1 MFIRTGKI
9 LAAILALGAAISL
22 GTTVLARDG
31 GHGRGGHSGGG
42 HFSGRS
48 GGGHFSGFSG
58 AHVRGF
64 NGAHFSGTHVRGFS
78 GTHFSGAHVRG
89 FSSTH
94 FGGAHVRG
102 FSGAHVRGS
111 HYRSAHIGR
120 SFGHARIQRSR
131 GHFAHV
137 NGTHVRGL
145 RTATA
150 LGGHAAWKHSWNH
163 WGNPY
168 WRTGWHGGWGGGWS
182 GWGGSVFWPYFYGDL
197 LAFVFWPYGYYYPYW
212 FDPFW
217 AYGNIFIWD
226 AIFWP
231 GPYYGSYYAYAPEY
245 DDVYGDYRYSN
256 RARRHAAREASR
268 EITGSISN
276 NVDFAQTCNGLA
288 PGITDLPIDQIE
300 KSLHLTDEQLKALD
314 ALKTASSQ
322 ASEALKASCSS
333 TIALT
338 PVGRL
343 DTVQKRLD
351 GMIQALGIIRAPL
364 DNFYNSLNDEQ
375 RHRFAELGPSTSRS
389 RRRSMSG
396 NDLTALCSRR
406 SENFTQLP
414 VERIE
419 QVIKPTQQQQDA
431 LDRLKVASSQAA
443 NQLQASCP
451 TQMPKGPIDRFDTIS
466 KRLDAMS
473 AAIKTVHPAL
483 DSFYSSLTDEQK
495 ARFNILGPPKT
506 TGSGRS

>member
-1 MFIRTGKI
+1 MFTRTVKI
-9 LAAILALGAAISL
+9 LAATLALGAAISL

-31 GHGRGGHSGGG
+31 GHGGGGHSGG
-42 HFSGRS
+42 R
-48 GGGHFSGFSG
+48 HFSGFSG

-64 NGAHFSGTHVRGFS
+64 SGAHFSGTHVRGFS
-78 GTHFSGAHVRG
+78 GTRFSG
-89 FSSTH
+89 T
-94 FGGAHVRG
+94 HVRG
-102 FSGAHVRGS
+102 FSGAHARGS
-111 HYRSAHIGR
+111 HYSSAHIGR
-120 SFGHARIQRSR
+120 SFGNARIQGAR
-131 GHFAHV
+131 GHYV
-137 NGTHVRGL
+137 NGTNVHGL
-145 RTATA
+145 RAASA
-150 LGGHAAWKHSWNH
+150 LGDPTFRHRSWNH

-231 GPYYGSYYAYAPEY
+231 GPYYGPYYAYVPEY
-245 DDVYGDYRYSN
+245 DDVYGDYEY
-256 RARRHAAREASR
+256 AHPERRRAARETSSD
-268 EITGSISN
+268 ITGSISN
-276 NVDFAQTCNGLA
+276 NVEFAQTCNGLA
-288 PGITDLPIDQIE
+288 PGITDLPIDHIE

-333 TIALT
+333 TVALT

-343 DTVQKRLD
+343 DTVQRRLD
-351 GMIQALGIIRAPL
+351 GMTQALGIIRAPL

-375 RHRFAELGPSTSRS
+375 RQRFAKLGPNTNRS
-389 RRRSMSG
+389 RRRSTSA
-396 NDLTALCSRR
+396 NDLSALCSRR
-406 SENFTQLP
+406 SESFTQLP

-419 QVIKPTQQQQDA
+419 QVTKPTQQQKDA
-431 LDRLKVASSQAA
+431 LDKLKVASSQAA
-443 NQLQASCP
+443 NQLQVSCP
-451 TQMPKGPIDRFDTIS
+451 TESPKGPIDRFDAIS

-473 AAIKTVHPAL
+473 AAIKTVRPAL

-495 ARFNILGPPKT
+495 ARFNILGPPNT
-506 TGSGRS
+506 TRSGRS

>member
-1 MFIRTGKI
+1 MFTGTGKI
-9 LAAILALGAAISL
+9 VAAALALAAAIGL

-31 GHGRGGHSGGG
+31 GHGGGG
-42 HFSGRS
+42 RSSAAHFSGHS

-64 NGAHFSGTHVRGFS
+64 SGAHFSGTHVRGFS
-78 GTHFSGAHVRG
+78 GTRFS
-89 FSSTH
+89 
-94 FGGAHVRG
+94 GAHVRG
-102 FSGAHVRGS
+102 FSGAHASGS

-120 SFGHARIQRSR
+120 SFGPARIQGSR
-131 GHFAHV
+131 GHYV
-137 NGTHVRGL
+137 NGTHVHGL
-145 RTATA
+145 RAA
-150 LGGHAAWKHSWNH
+150 SVLGDPTFRNHSWNH
-163 WGNPY
+163 WGNSR
-168 WRTGWHGGWGGGWS
+168 WQTGWHGGWGGGWS

-231 GPYYGSYYAYAPEY
+231 GPSYGPYYAYAPEY
-245 DDVYGDYRYSN
+245 DDVYGDRYSN
-256 RARRHAAREASR
+256 RARRYAAREASG

-276 NVDFAQTCNGLA
+276 NVDFTQTCNGLA

-300 KSLHLTDEQLKALD
+300 KSLHLTDEQRKALD

-322 ASEALKASCSS
+322 ASEALRASCSS

-351 GMIQALGIIRAPL
+351 GMIQALGIIRPPL

-375 RHRFAELGPSTSRS
+375 RQRFAELGPSTSRS
-389 RRRSMSG
+389 RRRSTSA
-396 NDLTALCSRR
+396 NDLTALCLRR
-406 SENFTQLP
+406 SESFTQLP

-419 QVIKPTQQQQDA
+419 QVVKPTQQQQDA
-431 LDRLKVASSQAA
+431 LDRLRVASSQAA
-443 NQLQASCP
+443 NQVQAFCP
-451 TQMPKGPIDRFDTIS
+451 TEMPKGLIGRFDAIS

-473 AAIKTVHPAL
+473 AAIKTVRPAL

-506 TGSGRS
+506 TGAGRS

>member
-1 MFIRTGKI
+1 MFTRTGKI

-31 GHGRGGHSGGG
+31 GHGRGGHS
-42 HFSGRS
+42 S
-48 GGGHFSGFSG
+48 GGHFSGFSG
-58 AHVRGF
+58 AHI
-64 NGAHFSGTHVRGFS
+64 RGFS
-78 GTHFSGAHVRG
+78 GTHFGGTHLRG
-89 FSSTH
+89 FSGTRFS
-94 FGGAHVRG
+94 GAHVRG
-102 FSGAHVRGS
+102 FSGAHTRGS
-111 HYRSAHIGR
+111 HYNYRSAHIGR
-120 SFGHARIQRSR
+120 SFSPARIQGSR
-131 GHFAHV
+131 GHYV
-137 NGTHVRGL
+137 NGAHVRGL

-150 LGGHAAWKHSWNH
+150 LGGQAARNHSWNR
-163 WGNPY
+163 WGSPY

-197 LAFVFWPYGYYYPYW
+197 LTFVFWPYGYYYPYW

-231 GPYYGSYYAYAPEY
+231 GPYYGPYYAYAPEY
-245 DDVYGDYRYSN
+245 DDAYGDYEYSN
-256 RARRHAAREASR
+256 RARRYAAREASG

-300 KSLHLTDEQLKALD
+300 KSLRLTDEQLKALD

-333 TIALT
+333 KIALT

-351 GMIQALGIIRAPL
+351 GMIQALGIIRGPL

-375 RHRFAELGPSTSRS
+375 RQRFAELGPSTSRS
-389 RRRSMSG
+389 RRRSTSA

-406 SENFTQLP
+406 SDSFTQLP
-414 VERIE
+414 AERIE

-431 LDRLKVASSQAA
+431 LDNLKVASSQAA

-451 TQMPKGPIDRFDTIS
+451 TEMAKGLIDRFDAIS

-473 AAIKTVHPAL
+473 AAIKTVRPAL

-495 ARFNILGPPKT
+495 ARFNILGPPNT
-506 TGSGRS
+506 MRSGRS